1 MLIVS
6 IHVVHFSLRDD
17 VLTARATLVVMQLS
31 WLSFI
36 ETPYAVPSM
45 SRLHNLKRS
54 ARTRETMMLL
64 PFCKR
69 CSLHGMLSGR
79 IVSIVIVVA
88 VVGQFQEEMLER
100 GALRSYL
107 VNLGI
112 GTDQRPHQF
121 G

>member
-1 MLIVS
+1 MIS
-6 IHVVHFSLRDD
+6 ITQPMARLR
-17 VLTARATLVVMQLS
+17 
-31 WLSFI
+31 
-36 ETPYAVPSM
+36 
-45 SRLHNLKRS
+45 NLKRS

-69 CSLHGMLSGR
+69 CGLHDLLSSR

-107 VNLGI
+107 VNLGL

-121 G
+121 GRPFRRQRNRDGARPADMRC